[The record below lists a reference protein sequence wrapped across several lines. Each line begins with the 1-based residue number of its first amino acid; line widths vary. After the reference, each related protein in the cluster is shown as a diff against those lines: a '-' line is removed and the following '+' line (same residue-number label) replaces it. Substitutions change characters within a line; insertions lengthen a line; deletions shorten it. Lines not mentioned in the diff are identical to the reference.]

1 VTVHWTTDELPGIA
15 WDDEQQLN
23 PPTDP
28 DLWGQGLT
36 AYQQHTLTTVALTGD
51 LL

>member
-1 VTVHWTTDELPGIA
+1 MTREYWATEELPGHA
-15 WDDEQQLN
+15 WDETRQQQS

-28 DLWGQGLT
+28 DLAGQ
-36 AYQQHTLTTVALTGD
+36 HVNDRPMTLIELTGD

>member
-1 VTVHWTTDELPGIA
+1 MTREYWATEELPGIA
-15 WDDEQQLN
+15 WDETQQPN

-28 DLWGQGLT
+28 DLANQGIT
-36 AYQQHTLTTVALTGD
+36 NQPITLVELTGD